1 MDQLRHSKALEELL
15 ANCSQ
20 NGPQVNQNWTK
31 KTWTPVRRRSR
42 SGEVFRCKQF
52 IDFCVVNCQLSMRG
66 RVTYMSMSP
75 SVGPFP
81 ADHD

>member
-31 KTWTPVRRRSR
+31 KHGHRFVDVADQGRSFGADN
-42 SGEVFRCKQF
+42 SLTFVLL
-52 IDFCVVNCQLSMRG
+52 IVS
-66 RVTYMSMSP
+66 
-75 SVGPFP
+75 FP
-81 ADHD
+81 CAAG